1 MAFQSTI
8 RQFQTDGIVGDVAL
22 DGPVRAAPV
31 VLKTTTAANNVIGRA
46 FTLVSGQ
53 DGQAVAGGTGVF
65 GGILI
70 NSKLYALSGTAAGG
84 ALAPTLAL
92 ANEVPVELCTFAS
105 GIFVSLT
112 TSANIG
118 DQVVFATADGQL
130 AAIAP
135 GASPGVGQA
144 LVPNA
149 QVIRQNTSAAG
160 LAMISLGN

>member
-8 RQFQTDGIVGDVAL
+8 RQFQADGMVGDIAL

-70 NSKLYALSGTAAGG
+70 NSKLYALRGAAGG

-92 ANEVPVELCTFAS
+92 ANEVPVELCSFAS

-112 TSANIG
+112 TSANVG